1 MSTYD
6 LRFWKFLPRSPSEQ
20 PIELILLYSWHI
32 MEFSLE
38 GFVHDLVLSQ
48 EYIVLLSESI
58 NILTGLNNSLSCKA
72 LKER

>member
-1 MSTYD
+1 
-6 LRFWKFLPRSPSEQ
+6 
-20 PIELILLYSWHI
+20 